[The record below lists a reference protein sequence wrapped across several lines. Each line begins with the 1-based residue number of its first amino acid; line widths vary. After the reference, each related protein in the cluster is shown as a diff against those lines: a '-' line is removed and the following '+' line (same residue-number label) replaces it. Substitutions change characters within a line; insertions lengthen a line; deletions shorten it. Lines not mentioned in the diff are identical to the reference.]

1 MKLYYNQQLT
11 TLSRELRKNSTL
23 DEVLLWKELK
33 NKKTGYPF
41 MRQKPI
47 LSYIVD
53 FYCAPLRLA
62 IEIDGSTHDVKI
74 ESDIVRQSALEKLG
88 IVFLRFSEG
97 EVRNNL
103 DGVVLQIAEWI
114 KERQPPL
121 RRRSTPFGKG
131 ETTPAVSES
140 PLEKGVPPSSAGG
153 GGLGPP
159 LVKGGKKERNPGRG
173 GRSPPLGRGKTPPAV
188 SESPLE
194 KGVPP
199 SSAGWVVSA
208 PPLVRGINT
217 TYD

>member
-1 MKLYYNQQLT
+1 MVSPLIKGVRGVVMKLYYNQQLT

-140 PLEKGVPPSSAGG
+140 PLEKGVPPSSAG
-153 GGLGPP
+153 
-159 LVKGGKKERNPGRG
+159 
-173 GRSPPLGRGKTPPAV
+173 
-188 SESPLE
+188 
-194 KGVPP
+194 
-199 SSAGWVVSA
+199 WVVSA